1 MKKSIKRRK
10 LKSRTKKV
18 KKYEK
23 VVKKYDEDE
32 DEKKKKYEDEDEDE
46 DEDENVKYE
55 DEHEDE
61 DKEMDEKVKK
71 VVKKKIPKMLTT
83 IQVQTLQP
91 SLSTNKLPI
100 QVQSLPTNK
109 LPIQVQTLQPSIPT
123 NKLPIQVQTL
133 QPSLPTNK
141 LPIQVQTLQLFVPT
155 TTLQPLQPLQ
165 PQPFQPQPPQVQT
178 PQPFTEE
185 QKLQPA
191 PKTSVSSNKSIKKKL
206 IREPISEEDRVKFI
220 EIVKKFINNN
230 NYEPSE
236 EEVGII
242 FKLFDYPEKIYEL
255 NFYVEDNNVYHEWLL
270 DETDEDTVSKIIKD
284 AIEINNLH
292 IIFLLK
298 KALLEFFNKKIN
310 TNK

>member
-32 DEKKKKYEDEDEDE
+32 DVKKKKYEDQDEDEDE

-61 DKEMDEKVKK
+61 DVKKYEEMDEKVKK
-71 VVKKKIPKMLTT
+71 VVKKKIPKILTT
-83 IQVQTLQP
+83 
-91 SLSTNKLPI
+91 
-100 QVQSLPTNK
+100 
-109 LPIQVQTLQPSIPT
+109 IQVQTLQPSIPT
-123 NKLPIQVQTL
+123 NKLPIQVQPL
-133 QPSLPTNK
+133 QPSIPTNK

-155 TTLQPLQPLQ
+155 NKVEAQPLQ
-165 PQPFQPQPPQVQT
+165 PQLRSQVQNFQPQVQT

-220 EIVKKFINNN
+220 DIVKKFIVNN

-255 NFYVEDNNVYHEWLL
+255 NFFVEDNNVYHEWLL